1 MTDKLEKYKHSLE
14 RLLDKLNI
22 YIDISETLNL
32 KVSKKNIGWHIQHT
46 LMVINE
52 YIDTLSRSNSENYKT
67 KFNFL
72 RFIVLATK
80 LIPRYYGQSPES
92 MLPKS
97 IIDRDNLTK
106 YLDETRKNIKQL
118 KALPK
123 NSYVDHPV
131 FDKLN
136 FMQTVDYMITHTR
149 HHLKIIKERY
159 L

>member
-1 MTDKLEKYKHSLE
+1 MTNKLEKYKHRLGK
-14 RLLDKLNI
+14 LLDKLNVE
-22 YIDISETLNL
+22 IDNFETLNP

-52 YIDTLSRSNSENYKT
+52 YIDTLTNSNPDNYKT

-92 MLPKS
+92 MLPQNIMDKDS
-97 IIDRDNLTK
+97 LAK
-106 YLDETRKNIKQL
+106 YLNETRKNIGQL
-118 KALPK
+118 PMLLKK
-123 NSYVDHPV
+123 NYVDHPV

-136 FMQTVDYMITHTR
+136 FMQTVDYMETHTK
-149 HHLKIIKERY
+149 HHLKIIKDIKK
-159 L
+159 